1 MAHQWFG
8 DAVTE
13 SDWDDVWLSEGF
25 ATYFALLYTEH
36 QDGHDAF
43 LNGVR
48 FTRDVAVKYALAH
61 PADTVVHNNLSN
73 DSDVFFNA
81 PQIYQGGAMVLHMLR
96 GVLGDTNFWAGI
108 RLYSSRFRNGSATT
122 DDFRHAME
130 DACHAGGDCPAGDED
145 LSWFFHEWLNRG
157 GIMQL
162 KGGWHYDAAAKQLQ
176 VSVDQTQTQGLY
188 RMPVQIGITLPPS
201 STPAQAPSNRNHG
214 PAVQTSMILVDK
226 PHNVL
231 TIPLD
236 AEPSDVQLDPNTW
249 VPLMQATFEKQ
260 K

>member
-8 DAVTE
+8 NAVTE

-43 LNGVR
+43 LSGIHS
-48 FTRDVAVKYALAH
+48 TREAALNYALAH
-61 PADTVVHNNLSN
+61 PADTIVHNNLAH

-96 GVLGDTNFWAGI
+96 GVLGDPNFWAGI
-108 RLYSSRFRNGSATT
+108 RLYFSRLRNASATT

-130 DACHAGGDCPAGDED
+130 DACHASGDCPADGED
-145 LSWFFHEWLNRG
+145 LSWFFREWLNQG
-157 GIMQL
+157 GIMQV
-162 KGGWHYDAAAKQLQ
+162 KGSWHYDAAAKQIQLI
-176 VSVDQTQTQGLY
+176 VDQMQAEGSY
-188 RMPVQIGITLPPS
+188 RMPIEIAITLPPS
-201 STPAQAPSNRNHG
+201 STPPQRPSHPSRG
-214 PAVQTSMILVDK
+214 PVVRTSKILIDK
-226 PHNVL
+226 QHNVF

-236 AEPSDVQLDPNTW
+236 AGPADVQLDPDTW
-249 VPLMQATFEKQ
+249 VPLMQATFERQ